1 MTDGRKKSSRA
12 ELVKKLQELQRQEE
26 EMISMVESIDVS
38 LIDMGYP
45 LQPTVGLR
53 NKSSGK
59 TAALNGIRINN
70 ELSFRGLDKASE
82 YFSVVDNDKDGLLCY
97 QDFIAMKAFSSKE
110 GIVHDSEYSSWHA
123 WRHMLQALGIFPTSK
138 GEIWATLKSLIQEIK
153 DFKKFQEESGIVPET
168 SSNTDDFV
176 LLDEIPYILSNAGY
190 PFSKPEIAKHV
201 LQICR
206 KSKTM
211 EDLNFKYAKRNIS
224 DGTYEFSID
233 EERER
238 LLLQWE
244 DPSQADVSVRN
255 LMSSVKRSQFLA
267 WFFSTPITCDFKD
280 YYRKLVEWK
289 YNIFRYLRKM
299 DAFFR
304 LVYTLVFR
312 DFKNIGRLTSVQTD
326 ISTMKFGFWKMT
338 KMESPAT
345 VLKKMEIPTDSGLS
359 IVIDFAFNKDALSG
373 SEEEKMEE
381 RKKTAQY
388 LRQFLTTHF
397 EKELRNNSQFA
408 GFTIFPI
415 QSEVE
420 PGLFLLRVAMAYR
433 RIASLDWFLS
443 QMLIPYKFCD
453 IVSVCNGDI
462 RTNFDPEKLVNE
474 KYKSLSDTFAL
485 TAEITLGMRRNM
497 VIMILERI
505 ELAMRSAL
513 TEEQSVA
520 LEGDDAPDQKDPRN
534 RTKEASIGR
543 YCGYVRKALKV
554 TKSCVLKF
562 KYSSLGELFHTT
574 GLVSPWFSR
583 TFPEIIS
590 SKVAYAR
597 DTYKSISAKFSNEIE
612 KLYSYLDSF
621 LEVKKKNELNRRIE
635 EIMSGT
641 GAGTSIGGDSTSK
654 APLSEKEKLQ
664 RDTEE
669 KMRRIGMASDASL
682 FEEEENSPSIEV
694 LCGEARV
701 TANFAGIDFMSLLPK
716 IPSMQASIEAHK
728 IRPKGAAVPAKS

>member
-1 MTDGRKKSSRA
+1 
-12 ELVKKLQELQRQEE
+12 
-26 EMISMVESIDVS
+26 
-38 LIDMGYP
+38 
-45 LQPTVGLR
+45 
-53 NKSSGK
+53 
-59 TAALNGIRINN
+59 
-70 ELSFRGLDKASE
+70 
-82 YFSVVDNDKDGLLCY
+82 
-97 QDFIAMKAFSSKE
+97 
-110 GIVHDSEYSSWHA
+110 
-123 WRHMLQALGIFPTSK
+123 
-138 GEIWATLKSLIQEIK
+138 
-153 DFKKFQEESGIVPET
+153 
-168 SSNTDDFV
+168 
-176 LLDEIPYILSNAGY
+176 
-190 PFSKPEIAKHV
+190 
-201 LQICR
+201 
-206 KSKTM
+206 
-211 EDLNFKYAKRNIS
+211 
-224 DGTYEFSID
+224 
-233 EERER
+233 
-238 LLLQWE
+238 
-244 DPSQADVSVRN
+244 
-255 LMSSVKRSQFLA
+255 
-267 WFFSTPITCDFKD
+267 
-280 YYRKLVEWK
+280 
-289 YNIFRYLRKM
+289 
-299 DAFFR
+299 
-304 LVYTLVFR
+304 
-312 DFKNIGRLTSVQTD
+312 
-326 ISTMKFGFWKMT
+326 MT

-497 VIMILERI
+497 RI

-534 RTKEASIGR
+534 RTKEAVDAHMR
-543 YCGYVRKALKV
+543 MMRWKALKV

-641 GAGTSIGGDSTSK
+641 GAGTSIGDDFYPFIRSGGDSTSK

-682 FEEEENSPSIEV
+682 FEEEENSPVSFIRNLVEERNKNDMLALTTLELIQKNIVGMQSIEV